1 MGVNKVEYYG
11 ETLIDTTGT
20 TVSEETLMEGETAIN
35 AAGEVITG
43 NLRPVKYTAQNPTAA
58 EQAQARK
65 NIDALGTGD
74 LPEAINDALAQAKA
88 SGQFDGKDGQDG
100 QPGKDGQPGSNGK
113 DGSDGRDGEDGVG
126 ILSME
131 QVVKASEDDG
141 TNVWRMT
148 LTNGKT
154 ADFEVQ
160 NGARGKTGK
169 TAYEYA
175 KDGGYTGTEEEF
187 EYILAH
193 GTAGSHEHR
202 WDQITDRPFGEFPID
217 AGSDT
222 ITSDDVVYGNY
233 YRVSEFVPT
242 VEDLQKGGK
251 LSYYR
256 TSNGAITGDLITAN
270 IPGGDYTIV
279 ETTNGILISYD
290 GLPMVVISY
299 NGMPIFGAVTI
310 NAITESGVYFNQ
322 GQYTWCVHSLTINDY
337 TGFKNYRTKTIDKKY
352 LPEDIGAISEAFDVS
367 YSDILTWDGNT
378 EGRPNIYNAVFKVS
392 NETPTVDE
400 AQQGGYF
407 KYEENGQLKTFN
419 FTAANTDMWNNDIYV
434 IYGDDFGS
442 IAVVTKE
449 GASYEDQTNLEK
461 GIYFNKDRGVYICE
475 AKFNGYQFGKTT
487 LKPECLPEHSH
498 EGGGTGGGG
507 VSSWND
513 LTDKPFY
520 EETVMGDTL
529 TWDGNTEGLYCVADM
544 FYCVSEVV
552 PTLGDLRKGGSLVYD
567 STKYT
572 FTSANVMN
580 LSDLGAGK
588 DCAIIAVSDN
598 INGYMAGVA
607 FKAGAAAYLG
617 GASITFEKAGVYL
630 RKGSMG
636 HTSPLIINDYTGFEM
651 EKVTPIEP
659 KYLPNNMI
667 HILWTIDENGFASP
681 IADKTYDEIID
692 MLSKGIYPIVNL
704 SEDGIRVCA
713 PLVGV
718 TDLGIMFSSTFD
730 NSFGMNVTLTSDNIV
745 NLERLYD

>member
-58 EQAQARK
+58 EQAQARE
-65 NIDALGTGD
+65 NIAALGTAE
-74 LPEAINDALAQAKA
+74 LPTAINTALAQAKA

-113 DGSDGRDGEDGVG
+113 DGSDGADGKDGVG

-160 NGARGKTGK
+160 NGAKGKTGK

-202 WDQITDRPFGEFPID
+202 WDQITDRPFGEFPTD

-222 ITSDDVVYGNY
+222 LTSDDVVYGGY
-233 YRVSEFVPT
+233 HRVSEFIPT
-242 VEDLQKGGK
+242 LEDLQNGGK

-256 TSNGAITGDLITAN
+256 TSNGAITGDPITAN
-270 IPGGDYTIV
+270 FPGGDYTV
-279 ETTNGILISYD
+279 NESTNGILIRYD

-299 NGMPIFGAVTI
+299 NGIPIFGAVTI
-310 NAITESGVYFNQ
+310 NAITEPGVYFNQ
-322 GQYTWCVHSLTINDY
+322 GQYNWCVHSLTINDY
-337 TGFKNYRTKTIDKKY
+337 TGFKVYRTKTIDKKY

-378 EGRPNIYNAVFKVS
+378 EGRPNIYDAVFKVS

-419 FTAANTDMWNNDIYV
+419 FTAANIDMWNNDIYV

-498 EGGGTGGGG
+498 AGGGGGGG

-513 LTDKPFY
+513 LTDKPFG
-520 EETVMGDTL
+520 ESTVMGDTL
-529 TWDGNTEGLYCVADM
+529 TWDGNTDGLYSVMDM
-544 FYCVSEVV
+544 FYHVSDAV
-552 PTLGDLRKGGSLVYD
+552 PTLEELQQGGSMIANGETVPFVADSVLDMGTGVILLNEMVLVV
-567 STKYT
+567 SV
-572 FTSANVMN
+572 ANA
-580 LSDLGAGK
+580 DFQ
-588 DCAIIAVSDN
+588 
-598 INGYMAGVA
+598 GVP
-607 FKAGAAAYLG
+607 
-617 GASITFEKAGVYL
+617 IEKAGVYFPYVEGAMVATALTVNNYTNFVGTVITPLDRKFLPKSEMVIAVTSFDKTSNTCTIDKNFDEILNAHKSGL
-630 RKGSMG
+630 RCVLYSSAFDMFCQLYRV
-636 HTSPLIINDYTGFEM
+636 SDIEMYFVGFE
-651 EKVTPIEP
+651 
-659 KYLPNNMI
+659 
-667 HILWTIDENGFASP
+667 
-681 IADKTYDEIID
+681 D
-692 MLSKGIYPIVNL
+692 MTVNQNL
-704 SEDGIRVCA
+704 NVQTFGIRSEGDHVYR
-713 PLVGV
+713 V
-718 TDLGIMFSSTFD
+718 FSLS
-730 NSFGMNVTLTSDNIV
+730 
-745 NLERLYD
+745 